1 MDEGISKQAAHS
13 KADHDKNYL
22 FEPLP
27 LIEIK
32 AMPMSERKAH

>member
-22 FEPLP
+22 FEPL
-27 LIEIK
+27 LAHRDK
-32 AMPMSERKAH
+32 GDADEREKAH